1 MSSAKATQVSNDNAS
16 RDPGSF
22 AGIDYRPLD
31 ASKAIIRLS
40 LSAVVL
46 LVAAVA
52 SQLLHNKHDP
62 LFTATILWL
71 STVTCGVLLGCC
83 ILVVL
88 LPFLVSKDR
97 RRSLRYLV
105 ASTSVWPAIILSL
118 AFLLADSSPFPRIV
132 HAEDSIG
139 VVMPDSRSLL
149 AIPVSLFAALWW
161 LWLVVAAF
169 TRMRRSELSSVPT
182 KGDSAD
188 PMRGRQR

>member
-1 MSSAKATQVSNDNAS
+1 MASARATQVSNGNAS

-22 AGIDYRPLD
+22 AGTDYRYLD

-46 LVAAVA
+46 LVAAIA

-71 STVTCGVLLGCC
+71 STVACGALLGCW

-88 LPFLVSKDR
+88 LPFLVSKDN

-118 AFLLADSSPFPRIV
+118 AFWLADSSPFPRIV
-132 HAEDSIG
+132 QVGGSIG
-139 VVMPDSRSLL
+139 VVMPDLRALL
-149 AIPVSLFAALWW
+149 AIPVSLLAAMWW
-161 LWLVVAAF
+161 LWLVVGAF
-169 TRMRRSELSSVPT
+169 TRMRRYELSSVPT
-182 KGDSAD
+182 EGDSAD
-188 PMRGRQR
+188 PRRGRQR